1 LGIDFSHREQTMKL
15 EEEQMKKKKNISIVC
30 SILLFLS
37 LASVSSSQEE
47 DIFAQAN
54 ILEKIILS
62 KDQNT
67 LEVQILVN
75 RYTTSDY
82 LLLSEPN
89 RIVIDFFE
97 TENITASRQI
107 DVNDFG
113 IISIRAGMY
122 KSDTARVVFDLGKT
136 IPFYRIES
144 IQGGVRVLFWLE
156 EVPELSKEEVVSEK
170 IQVKEAFCHL
180 KVEPAKA
187 NLDDLIVIDMSGSR
201 NAESMEV
208 DVFNSEG
215 VKIDTARLT
224 PESSKRE
231 TRFHESGEYI
241 FKGKAFNTEGKPS
254 ENLCE
259 ARVTINYPP
268 ICNLESLYFE
278 DYAGNPFILDASA
291 SSDPD
296 GEVVKVHF
304 KVTDESRNVLDS
316 FTATKKPFLW
326 NKVFEKEGIYTIPV
340 VVTDDFGAVSE
351 PAQVQVVV
359 RNRKVFYF
367 ADVGTLFARGSP
379 YAGYFVSRI
388 GLVIKIAPRRVDF
401 ILSGGGGKVLIS
413 EPWKSF
419 FTANMLFNA
428 HVGPAFLGVG
438 AGITTK
444 IREDRNPDGEIIAN
458 VGFELFGEH
467 LTRRSFFLEVRAPIG
482 KGRVFSEHHKL
493 MIGLRFLF

>member
-1 LGIDFSHREQTMKL
+1 MKPS
-15 EEEQMKKKKNISIVC
+15 EGQKKKIGALFF

-37 LASVSSSQEE
+37 FTTASFSKEN
-47 DIFAQAN
+47 DIFARVN
-54 ILEKIILS
+54 ILEQIIIS
-62 KDQNT
+62 KETNT
-67 LEVQILVN
+67 LEVKILLN

-82 LLLSEPN
+82 LKLSEPN

-97 TENITASRQI
+97 TENISASRQI

-113 IISIRAGMY
+113 IISVRAGMY
-122 KSDTARVVFDLGKT
+122 KTDTARVVFDLGQT
-136 IPFYRIES
+136 IPFYKVEA
-144 IQGGVRVLFWLE
+144 IQDGVRVLFWLE
-156 EVPELSKEEVVSEK
+156 EVTEVKKEEGISEK
-170 IQVKEAFCHL
+170 IQVKEAVCHL
-180 KVEPAKA
+180 KVEPVKA
-187 NLDDLIVIDMSGSR
+187 NLDDLIFMDMSGSR
-201 NAESMEV
+201 NARFMEV

-215 VKIDTARLT
+215 VKIDTNRLT
-224 PESSKRE
+224 PESPKRE
-231 TRFHESGEYI
+231 TRFNKPGVYI
-241 FKGKAFNTEGKPS
+241 FKGKAFNTEGTPS
-254 ENLCE
+254 ENPCE

-268 ICNLESLYFE
+268 TCTLEYIYFE

-304 KVTDESRNVLDS
+304 TVTDESQNVLDS

-326 NKVFEKEGIYTIPV
+326 NKVLEKAGIYTIPV
-340 VVTDDFGAVSE
+340 VVTDDFGAESD

-359 RNRKVFYF
+359 RNKRVFYF

-379 YAGYFVSRI
+379 YAGYFISRI
-388 GLVIKIAPRRVDF
+388 GVVIKIAPRTLDF
-401 ILSGGGGKVLIS
+401 ILSGGGGKVLID

-419 FTANMLFNA
+419 FTANMLLNA
-428 HVGPAFLGVG
+428 HVGPAFIGVG

-458 VGFELFGEH
+458 VGFELTGKNQ
-467 LTRRSFFLEVRAPIG
+467 TRRSFFLEARGPIG

>member
-1 LGIDFSHREQTMKL
+1 MKPG
-15 EEEQMKKKKNISIVC
+15 EGQKKKIGALFF
-30 SILLFLS
+30 SILLFFS
-37 LASVSSSQEE
+37 LASASFSQGG
-47 DIFAQAN
+47 DFFAQVN

-67 LEVQILVN
+67 LEVQILLN

-82 LLLSEPN
+82 LKLVEPN

-97 TENITASRQI
+97 TGNVTAPHQI

-113 IISIRAGMY
+113 IIAIRSGMF
-122 KSDTARVVFDLGKT
+122 KPDTARVVFDLGKT
-136 IPFYRIES
+136 IPFFRIES

-156 EVPELSKEEVVSEK
+156 EEVAEVKKQEVASKKV
-170 IQVKEAFCHL
+170 QVKEAVCHL
-180 KVEPAKA
+180 KVEPVKA
-187 NLDDLIVIDMSGSR
+187 NLDDLIFIDMSGSQ
-201 NAESMEV
+201 NARFMEV

-215 VKIDTARLT
+215 FKIDTTRLT
-224 PESSKRE
+224 PELPKRE
-231 TRFHESGEYI
+231 TRFNKPGVYI
-241 FKGKAFNTEGKPS
+241 FKGRAFNTEGTPS
-254 ENLCE
+254 ENPCE

-268 ICNLESLYFE
+268 TCILEYLYFE

-304 KVTDESRNVLDS
+304 TVTDESQNVLDS
-316 FTATKKPFLW
+316 FTATKKPFLL
-326 NKVFEKEGIYTIPV
+326 NKVFEKAGIYTIPV
-340 VVTDDFGAVSE
+340 VVTDDFGAVSD

-359 RNRKVFYF
+359 RNRKVFYI

-379 YAGYFVSRI
+379 YAGYFISRI
-388 GLVIKIAPRRVDF
+388 GVVIKIAPRTLDF
-401 ILSGGGGKVLIS
+401 ILSGGGGRVLIG

-428 HVGPAFLGVG
+428 HVGPAFIGVG

-458 VGFELFGEH
+458 VGFELTGKNQ
-467 LTRRSFFLEVRAPIG
+467 TRRSFFLEARGPIG